1 MGTLKKQ
8 KTVLKQLFF
17 SKEGNIRTHSSLR
30 AMFLTLKH
38 VDKENSEYP
47 ANAHYT
53 DSTK

>member
-53 DSTK
+53 DLTK